1 MADVNTRKQKSRSK
15 KAALG
20 IKRIE
25 VQLSEK
31 ERERL
36 DELCRVRAGV
46 GEPYTADE
54 FISLL
59 IHRNWEHLQKQLVE
73 LGTCKKCGSK
83 LPAGCEGVFKG
94 DSACWHTKNANM
106 LHL

>member
-1 MADVNTRKQKSRSK
+1 MDAKARKQKERDS

-59 IHRNWEHLQKQLVE
+59 IHRNWEQLQGQLAE
-73 LGTCKKCGSK
+73 LGTCKKCGSA
-83 LPAGCEGVFKG
+83 LPEGCGGLFKG
-94 DSACWHTKNANM
+94 DAECWHTRDAKT
-106 LHL
+106 LSL

>member
-1 MADVNTRKQKSRSK
+1 MTDAKDRKQKERDR

-36 DELCRVRAGV
+36 DELCRIRAGV

-54 FISLL
+54 FI
-59 IHRNWEHLQKQLVE
+59 
-73 LGTCKKCGSK
+73 
-83 LPAGCEGVFKG
+83 
-94 DSACWHTKNANM
+94 
-106 LHL
+106 

>member
-1 MADVNTRKQKSRSK
+1 MADAKSRKQKERDR

-59 IHRNWEHLQKQLVE
+59 IHRNWEQLQKQLEE
-73 LGTCKKCGSK
+73 LGTCKKCGSA
-83 LPAGCEGVFKG
+83 LPEGCGGLFKG
-94 DSACWHTKNANM
+94 DAECWHTRNAKI
-106 LHL
+106 LTL

>member
-1 MADVNTRKQKSRSK
+1 MEAKARKQKERNRKS
-15 KAALG
+15 ALG

-36 DELCRVRAGV
+36 GELCRVRAGV

-59 IHRNWEHLQKQLVE
+59 IHRNWELLQQQLAE
-73 LGTCKKCGSK
+73 LGTCKKCGSS
-83 LPAGCEGVFKG
+83 LPEGCEGLFKG
-94 DSACWHTKNANM
+94 DSECWHTRDVNM

>member
-1 MADVNTRKQKSRSK
+1 MSDVNKRKRKERDK

-25 VQLSEK
+25 VQLSER
-31 ERERL
+31 EREHL
-36 DELCRVRAGV
+36 GELCRIRAGV

-59 IHRNWEHLQKQLVE
+59 IHRNWELLQQQLAE
-73 LGTCKKCGSK
+73 LGTCKKCGSA
-83 LPAGCEGVFKG
+83 LPEGCGGLFKG
-94 DSACWHTKNANM
+94 DSECWHSKDAKT
-106 LHL
+106 LSL

>member
-1 MADVNTRKQKSRSK
+1 MADAKARKQKERDR

-59 IHRNWEHLQKQLVE
+59 IHRNWETLQSQLAE
-73 LGTCKKCGSK
+73 LGTCKKCGSA
-83 LPAGCEGVFKG
+83 LPEGCGGLFRG
-94 DSACWHTKNANM
+94 DAECWHTRDAKA
-106 LHL
+106 LSL

>member
-1 MADVNTRKQKSRSK
+1 MDAKTRKQKERDR

-59 IHRNWEHLQKQLVE
+59 IHRNWEQLQSQLAE
-73 LGTCKKCGSK
+73 LGTCKKCGST
-83 LPAGCEGVFKG
+83 LPEGCSGLFKG
-94 DSACWHTKNANM
+94 DSACWHTKDAKA
-106 LHL
+106 LSL

>member
-1 MADVNTRKQKSRSK
+1 MADVNTRKQKSRDAK
-15 KAALG
+15 KALG

-36 DELCRVRAGV
+36 EELCRIRAGV

-59 IHRNWEHLQKQLVE
+59 IHRSWESLQQTLAE
-73 LGTCKKCGSK
+73 LGTCKKCGSA
-83 LPAGCEGVFKG
+83 LPEGCGGLFKG
-94 DSACWHTKNANM
+94 ESACWHTRDAKV
-106 LHL
+106 LGL

>member
-1 MADVNTRKQKSRSK
+1 MDAKTRKQKERNRKSS
-15 KAALG
+15 LG

-59 IHRNWEHLQKQLVE
+59 IHRNWELLQQQLAE
-73 LGTCKKCGSK
+73 LRTCKKCGSS
-83 LPAGCEGVFKG
+83 LPEGCKGLFKG
-94 DSACWHTKNANM
+94 DSDCWHTKDAKA
-106 LHL
+106 LRL

>member
-1 MADVNTRKQKSRSK
+1 MADAKSRKQKERGRKSS
-15 KAALG
+15 LG

-46 GEPYTADE
+46 GEPYTVDE

-59 IHRNWEHLQKQLVE
+59 IHRNWEQLKQQLAE
-73 LGTCKKCGSK
+73 LGTCKKCGSA
-83 LPAGCEGVFKG
+83 LPEGCGGLFKG
-94 DSACWHTKNANM
+94 DAGCWHTRGAKV
-106 LHL
+106 LSL

>member
-1 MADVNTRKQKSRSK
+1 MDAKDRKQKERDS

-36 DELCRVRAGV
+36 DELCRERAGV

-59 IHRNWEHLQKQLVE
+59 IHRNWEQPQSQLAE
-73 LGTCKKCGSK
+73 LGTCKKCGSA
-83 LPAGCEGVFKG
+83 LPEGCGGLFKG
-94 DSACWHTKNANM
+94 DAECWHTREAKV
-106 LHL
+106 LSL

>member
-1 MADVNTRKQKSRSK
+1 MADANTRKQKSRNAK
-15 KAALG
+15 KTLG

-36 DELCRVRAGV
+36 DELCKVRAGV

-59 IHRNWEHLQKQLVE
+59 IHRNWEQLQSQLAE
-73 LGTCKKCGSK
+73 LGTCKKCGSS
-83 LPAGCEGVFKG
+83 LPEGCEGLFKG
-94 DSACWHTKNANM
+94 ESACWHTRNAKI

>member
-1 MADVNTRKQKSRSK
+1 MADAKDRKQKERDR

-31 ERERL
+31 ERERM

-59 IHRNWEHLQKQLVE
+59 IHRNWEQLQQQLAA
-73 LGTCKKCGSK
+73 LGTCKKCGSA
-83 LPAGCEGVFKG
+83 LPEGCGGLFKG
-94 DSACWHTKNANM
+94 DAECWHTRGAKV
-106 LHL
+106 LSL

>member
-1 MADVNTRKQKSRSK
+1 MADAKDRKQKERGR

-36 DELCRVRAGV
+36 DELCRIRAGV

-59 IHRNWEHLQKQLVE
+59 IHRNWELLQKQLEE
-73 LGTCKKCGSK
+73 LGSCKKCGSQ
-83 LPAGCEGVFKG
+83 LPEGCSGLFKG
-94 DSACWHTKNANM
+94 DAECWHTRKSKA
-106 LHL
+106 LSL

>member
-1 MADVNTRKQKSRSK
+1 MADAKSRKQKERDR

-36 DELCRVRAGV
+36 GELCRVRAGV

-59 IHRNWEHLQKQLVE
+59 IHRNWEQLQSQLAE
-73 LGTCKKCGSK
+73 LDTCKKCGSV
-83 LPAGCEGVFKG
+83 LPEGCGGLFKG
-94 DSACWHTKNANM
+94 ESDCWHTKDAKV
-106 LHL
+106 LSL

>member
-1 MADVNTRKQKSRSK
+1 MDAKARKQKERDR

-46 GEPYTADE
+46 GDPYTADE

-59 IHRNWEHLQKQLVE
+59 IHRNWEQLQHQLSE
-73 LGTCKKCGSK
+73 LGTCKKCGSA
-83 LPAGCEGVFKG
+83 LPEGCGGLFKG
-94 DSACWHTKNANM
+94 DTECWHTREAKV
-106 LHL
+106 LSL

>member
-1 MADVNTRKQKSRSK
+1 MADAKARKQKERDR

-36 DELCRVRAGV
+36 DELCHFRAGV

-59 IHRNWEHLQKQLVE
+59 IHRNWEQLQSQLEE
-73 LGTCKKCGSK
+73 LGTCKKCGST
-83 LPAGCEGVFKG
+83 LPEGCGGLFKG
-94 DSACWHTKNANM
+94 DSACWHTKDAKA
-106 LHL
+106 LSL

>member
-36 DELCRVRAGV
+36 GELCRVRAGI

-59 IHRNWEHLQKQLVE
+59 IHRNWELLQQQLAE
-73 LGTCKKCGSK
+73 LGTCKKCGSA
-83 LPAGCEGVFKG
+83 LPEGCSGLFKG
-94 DSACWHTKNANM
+94 DAECWHTKDVKV
-106 LHL
+106 LSL

>member
-1 MADVNTRKQKSRSK
+1 MDAKARKQKERGR

-36 DELCRVRAGV
+36 GELCRVRAGI

-59 IHRNWEHLQKQLVE
+59 VHRNWELLQQQLAE
-73 LGTCKKCGSK
+73 LGTCKKCGSV
-83 LPAGCEGVFKG
+83 LPEGCGGLFKG
-94 DSACWHTKNANM
+94 DAECWHTRDAKVIS
-106 LHL
+106 L

>member
-1 MADVNTRKQKSRSK
+1 MDAKTRKQKERDR

-59 IHRNWEHLQKQLVE
+59 IHRNWEQLQSQLAE
-73 LGTCKKCGSK
+73 LGTCKKCGYV
-83 LPAGCEGVFKG
+83 LPEGCGGLFKG
-94 DSACWHTKNANM
+94 DAECWHTKDATQ
-106 LHL
+106 LQL

>member
-1 MADVNTRKQKSRSK
+1 MADVNTRKQKSRDAK
-15 KAALG
+15 KALG

-59 IHRNWEHLQKQLVE
+59 IHRNWESLQQQLAE
-73 LGTCKKCGSK
+73 LGTCNKCGSS
-83 LPAGCEGVFKG
+83 LPEGCGGLFKG
-94 DSACWHTKNANM
+94 DAECWHTRGAKV
-106 LHL
+106 LSL

>member
-1 MADVNTRKQKSRSK
+1 MADVNTRKQKSRSR

-36 DELCRVRAGV
+36 GELCRVRAGV

-59 IHRNWEHLQKQLVE
+59 IHRNWELLQKQLAE
-73 LGTCKKCGSK
+73 LGTCKKCGSV
-83 LPAGCEGVFKG
+83 LPEGCGGLFKG
-94 DSACWHTKNANM
+94 DAECWHTRDAKV
-106 LHL
+106 LGL

>member
-1 MADVNTRKQKSRSK
+1 MDAKDRKQKERDR

-59 IHRNWEHLQKQLVE
+59 IHRNWERLQGQLAE
-73 LGTCKKCGSK
+73 LGTCKKCGSA
-83 LPAGCEGVFKG
+83 LPEGCGGLFKG
-94 DSACWHTKNANM
+94 DAECWHTRDAKT
-106 LHL
+106 LSL

>member
-1 MADVNTRKQKSRSK
+1 MSDVNKRKRKERDK

-36 DELCRVRAGV
+36 GELCRVRAGI

-59 IHRNWEHLQKQLVE
+59 IHRNWELLQQQLTE
-73 LGTCKKCGSK
+73 LGTCKKCGSA
-83 LPAGCEGVFKG
+83 LPEGCGGLFKG
-94 DSACWHTKNANM
+94 DSECWHSNDAKV
-106 LHL
+106 LKL

>member
-1 MADVNTRKQKSRSK
+1 MTDAKDRKQKERDR

-36 DELCRVRAGV
+36 EELCRIRAGV

-59 IHRNWEHLQKQLVE
+59 IHRNWEQLQKQLAE
-73 LGTCKKCGSK
+73 LGTCKKCGSA
-83 LPAGCEGVFKG
+83 LPEGCGGLFKG
-94 DSACWHTKNANM
+94 NAECWHTRDAKV
-106 LHL
+106 LSL

>member
-1 MADVNTRKQKSRSK
+1 MDAKDRKQKERDR

-59 IHRNWEHLQKQLVE
+59 IHRNWEQLQQQLAE
-73 LGTCKKCGSK
+73 LGVCKKCGST
-83 LPAGCEGVFKG
+83 LPEGCSGLFKG
-94 DSACWHTKNANM
+94 DAECWHTRGAKV
-106 LHL
+106 LSL